1 MAETTGRI
9 FSGIRRAMDT
19 TADESEISTPIFLA
33 RLGRVTNRPVD
44 KSGIEPQNAVVA
56 EALRLVSSAG
66 FDLDEVNETLEGAEP
81 DEIVRWASKTF
92 GRGLVMSSSF
102 GAESALML
110 HLVTRDAPDLP
121 VIFLDTGYLFPETY
135 QFAETLTERLKL
147 NLKVYAP
154 RMTAARQEAL
164 YGRLWDGS
172 EEDLAKYQQMNKVEP
187 MDRALRELGATA
199 WIAGLRRD
207 QTEFRAGLRV
217 VEQQDGVYK
226 IHPILGWTKDDI
238 RAYMRA
244 HDLPYH
250 PLYAYGY
257 RSIGDAH
264 STTPTTLGQDERDGR
279 ALGEKRECGIHLPRT
294 PEANASLKSS
304 GL

>member
-1 MAETTGRI
+1 
-9 FSGIRRAMDT
+9 
-19 TADESEISTPIFLA
+19 
-33 RLGRVTNRPVD
+33 
-44 KSGIEPQNAVVA
+44 VA
-56 EALRLVSSAG
+56 EALRLVKDPG
-66 FDLDEVNETLEGAEP
+66 FDLDEVNATLEDAEP
-81 DEIVRWASKTF
+81 DEIVRWAYRTF
-92 GRGLVMSSSF
+92 GKGLVMSSSF

-110 HLVTRDAPDLP
+110 HLVTRDAPDVP

-135 QFAETLTERLKL
+135 QFAEELTQKLKL
-147 NLKVYAP
+147 NLKVYGP

-187 MDRALRELGATA
+187 MDRALRELGATS
-199 WIAGLRRD
+199 WLAGLRRQ
-207 QTEFRAGLRV
+207 QTEFRSQLRV
-217 VEQQDGVYK
+217 VELSDGIYK
-226 IHPILGWTKDDI
+226 VHPILRWTKDDV
-238 RAYMRA
+238 RRYMQA

-250 PLYAYGY
+250 PLYAFGY
-257 RSIGDAH
+257 RSIGDTH

-279 ALGEKRECGIHLPRT
+279 NLGQKRECGIHLPRT